1 MGLFGRWSHFWSRG
15 GPDLD
20 IQEARFTVLDT
31 ELTGLDERRDA
42 IVSIGSVRMHG
53 GRLAVG
59 GAFHELVNPSTPLDG
74 RSVVIHGITP
84 SEVAAKPSID
94 TVLAAF
100 LDYSA
105 GSVLVGHCLA
115 IDLAFLDRA
124 ARRRTGAP
132 LPHPRLDTL
141 ALYGWLRH
149 RQPDHPAFSLP
160 LGGLS
165 LFQLADSFGIA
176 VETAH
181 TALGDAYVTA
191 QLFQRFLPL
200 LADAGV
206 TRLAGLLRVGD
217 PRRQA
222 ENLLAPGGNVHF

>member
-1 MGLFGRWSHFWSRG
+1 MGLFERWSRIWSRG
-15 GPDLD
+15 EPDMD
-20 IQEARFTVLDT
+20 IHEARFTVLDT
-31 ELTGLDERRDA
+31 ELTGLDERKDA
-42 IVSIGSVRMHG
+42 IVSIGAVRMRG
-53 GRLAVG
+53 GALAVG

-84 SEVAAKPSID
+84 SQVEAKPPID
-94 TVLAAF
+94 TVLTTF
-100 LDYSA
+100 LDYCA

-115 IDLAFLDRA
+115 IDLAFLERE
-124 ARRRTGAP
+124 ARRLTGAP
-132 LPHPRLDTL
+132 LAHARVDTL

-160 LGGLS
+160 LGELN
-165 LFQLADSFGIA
+165 LFRLAGSFGIP
-176 VETAH
+176 VEKAH

-200 LADAGV
+200 LAEAGV

-217 PRRQA
+217 PQRQA